1 MRAVLFKKAGRPG
14 YSQLKVPIGEVKA
27 AIFGH
32 AEFTAFN
39 ESVTKLFA
47 QWKAAN
53 TPRLKGIA
61 VGCKPKAL
69 IDTLSEDLLGTFQKA
84 RLLDPYDVYQ
94 HLMNYWAETMQDD
107 VYLLVR
113 EGWKAVLDGKPNTDL
128 IPQSL
133 MVARYFA
140 VEQAAIEKLEA
151 ERDAVAHQMEEL
163 DEEHGGEDGLLA
175 EAKTDKGKV
184 TKASVKARMADI
196 KDDADAAEERKLLKG
211 YLALTEK
218 EAEAA
223 RKMKD
228 AQKALEAKVA
238 AKYGQLTEAEIKTVV
253 VDDKWLA
260 ALASAVQSELDRVS
274 QALTG
279 RIRQLADRYAAPLS
293 QVTKEVEILAAR
305 VDEHLKK
312 MGAKP

>member
-1 MRAVLFKKAGRPG
+1 
-14 YSQLKVPIGEVKA
+14 
-27 AIFGH
+27 
-32 AEFTAFN
+32 
-39 ESVTKLFA
+39 
-47 QWKAAN
+47 
-53 TPRLKGIA
+53 
-61 VGCKPKAL
+61 
-69 IDTLSEDLLGTFQKA
+69 
-84 RLLDPYDVYQ
+84 
-94 HLMNYWAETMQDD
+94 MNYWAETMQDD